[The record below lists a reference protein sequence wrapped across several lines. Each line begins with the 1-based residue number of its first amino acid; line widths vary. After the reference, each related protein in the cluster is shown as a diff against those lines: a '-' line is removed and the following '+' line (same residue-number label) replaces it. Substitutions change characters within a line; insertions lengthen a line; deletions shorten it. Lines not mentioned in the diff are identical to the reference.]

1 MSYGEPNI
9 ATKYLLFRL
18 CRGRC
23 YKPGCTKPVVKLVNG
38 QAQTAAKIAHIY
50 GRRPNAARYDPRIL
64 EPQLKSFANVLLLCA
79 EHHDVVDGPVTQ
91 HEYPAELL
99 KRWKREREDL
109 DSLPPGAL
117 DEIDDAT
124 LLSQMTTAVNDTRG
138 EILQA
143 LTDVPGEIASLLR
156 SMVDDTFTGPYMD
169 TETVYV
175 LDSAA
180 RMLVH
185 LQDTAPQLNAVAR
198 ELSVDSDYIHR
209 LQYLIGQMTEI
220 TGQASSTVTDWETAT
235 STAPSS
241 SAWTSS
247 LDRAIGQLDARIS
260 ALQEYEPPPLELDRE
275 DFWWAIRKGLGWGAL
290 GGAVLAAFVTA
301 WITVWIMQRT

>member
-1 MSYGEPNI
+1 
-9 ATKYLLFRL
+9 
-18 CRGRC
+18 
-23 YKPGCTKPVVKLVNG
+23 V
-38 QAQTAAKIAHIY
+38 
-50 GRRPNAARYDPRIL
+50 
-64 EPQLKSFANVLLLCA
+64 
-79 EHHDVVDGPVTQ
+79 
-91 HEYPAELL
+91 ELL

-124 LLSQMTTAVNDTRG
+124 LLLQMTAAVDDTRG

-143 LTDVPGEIASLLR
+143 LTKVPSEIAGLLR
-156 SMVDDTFTGPYMD
+156 SMVDATFTGPYMD
-169 TETVYV
+169 AETVYV

-185 LQDTAPQLNAVAR
+185 LHDTAPQLYAAAR
-198 ELSVDSDYIHR
+198 ELNVDSDSIRR
-209 LQYLIGQMTEI
+209 LEYLVGQMTEI
-220 TGQASSTVTDWETAT
+220 TGQASSTVTDWESAT
-235 STAPSS
+235 RGAPSS

-247 LDRAIGQLDARIS
+247 LDRAIGQLETRITT
-260 ALQEYEPPPLELDRE
+260 LHEYEPPPLQLDRE

-301 WITVWIMQRT
+301 WITVWIMHRA